1 MTARPMQREPAV
13 ALSSSQRPWVAD
25 LMSYARDH
33 AGVRVVGTVLST
45 RDALE
50 SDYDVLVIDD
60 SSSFLTQRLVARVQG
75 RHRIVIG
82 VYDGERGELGRDR
95 LLAMGVDDTLR
106 ADATP
111 RDFLA
116 RIRSITEQ
124 HQFDRAFT
132 GIVTAD
138 GPGEAASGEPASGR
152 SPDGAARDAAGGDGG
167 ARGVVVVSGHGGAT
181 EVAVG
186 LAARLAHRGRSTVL
200 VDFDT
205 LEPAVSQRLGL
216 DLTPNVFTAVESL
229 RFGGT
234 LDGSFAAHPEGFAVI
249 GGLPSPREWEA
260 CRDDEAL
267 DLVTELAAAFRH
279 VVVRVDRHLEDLTSF
294 GAGAGR
300 FGVSRVL
307 VRTADHL
314 VVVGEPSPT
323 GVTATLAWIGDARTL
338 SRAPVHVVMNRCA
351 RSIYQRGELIEEITR
366 TFPAASVSFLPDEPR
381 VRTAAWQG
389 EVVAAG
395 RFTRALDVLV
405 ATLDAGRR
413 ATAPPSGASA

>member
-1 MTARPMQREPAV
+1 VTARPMQREPAV

-60 SSSFLTQRLVARVQG
+60 SSSFLSQRLVARVQG

-82 VYDGERGELGRDR
+82 VYDGERGELGRDK

-106 ADATP
+106 ADASP

-124 HQFDRAFT
+124 RQFDRAFT
-132 GIVTAD
+132 GIVTVEGRD
-138 GPGEAASGEPASGR
+138 DTPPGGQSSGPHDTGSPIRSESEA
-152 SPDGAARDAAGGDGG
+152 G
-167 ARGVVVVSGHGGAT
+167 ARGVVVVSGQGGAT

-186 LAARLAHRGRSTVL
+186 LAARFARRAQSTVL

-205 LEPAVSQRLGL
+205 LEPAVCQRLGL

-234 LDGSFAAHPEGFAVI
+234 LDGSFTSHPEGFAVI

-279 VVVRVDRHLEDLTSF
+279 VVVRVGRHLEDLTTF

-307 VRTADHL
+307 VGTADHL

-338 SRAPVHVVMNRCA
+338 SPAPVHVVMNRCA

-389 EVVAAG
+389 EVVAAR

-405 ATLDAGRR
+405 ATLGAGRR
-413 ATAPPSGASA
+413 ATAPPSETPA